1 MEIVWPAL
9 LRLSGDAE
17 LQVVRDALQWES
29 DPHLHAAHYLPA
41 DTLIDVEGHVYAL
54 DRKTEGRVSPVF
66 TGEKVLLET
75 VIAAVQAHAAQMGS
89 CCVAKFS
96 ASTIG
101 EAIAAVE
108 DGRCL
113 R

>member
-9 LRLSGDAE
+9 LRLSGEAE
-17 LQVVRDALQWES
+17 LQVVHDAMQWSS
-29 DPHLHAAHYLPA
+29 DPHLHGAHYLPS
-41 DTLIDVEGHVYAL
+41 DTLIDAEGRVYAL
-54 DRKTEGRVSPVF
+54 DCKTEGRVSPVF
-66 TGEKVLLET
+66 TGEKASLET
-75 VIAAVQAHAAQMGS
+75 VVTAVQAHAAQMGS

-96 ASTIG
+96 VSSIR
-101 EAIAAVE
+101 EAIDAVE